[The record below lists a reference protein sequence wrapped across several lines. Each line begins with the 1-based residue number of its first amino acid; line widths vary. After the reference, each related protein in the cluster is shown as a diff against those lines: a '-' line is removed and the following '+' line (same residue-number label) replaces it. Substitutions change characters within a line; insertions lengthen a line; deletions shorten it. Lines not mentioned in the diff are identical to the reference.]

1 MRFLENFIYTFF
13 KRYVWFRRQLVIE
26 KTTRPLSVKRLKIT
40 VSAIFVKPML
50 RAKQLLSTVPSIF

>member
-13 KRYVWFRRQLVIE
+13 KRYVWFRRKVVIE